1 MVFIWAKTDRRLDL
15 LRHGSPPATGKN
27 DGLAALGLAGF
38 RIISCRLSAKE
49 AVSAHHPDIE

>member
-1 MVFIWAKTDRRLDL
+1 MVFIWAKTDRRLER

-27 DGLAALGLAGF
+27 DGSAAPGLAGF

-49 AVSAHHPDIE
+49 AVSAHHLDIQ